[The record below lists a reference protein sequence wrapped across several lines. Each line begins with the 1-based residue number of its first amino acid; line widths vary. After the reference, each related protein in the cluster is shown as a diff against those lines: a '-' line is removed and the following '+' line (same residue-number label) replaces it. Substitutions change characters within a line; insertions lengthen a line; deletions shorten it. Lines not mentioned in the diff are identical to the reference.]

1 MFKGKYVYNQLV
13 SLVSRYE
20 FDKCVDN
27 YKGNYRARDLK
38 CWQQFL
44 MMLFGQLTYR
54 ESLSDIV
61 NCLEAHRNKVY
72 HLGINKV
79 VSVSTLSRANEKR
92 NYQIW
97 VDYATYLIQISRPL
111 YSKDNEFEFSNLDYT
126 IYALDASTI
135 DLCLNVFNWA
145 KFRKNKGAVKL
156 HALLDLRGNIPVFI
170 HITNGKIHDVNI
182 LDILEFEVNAFYI
195 VDKGYYDF
203 KRLYKIHTANAFFII
218 RAKSNLKFQR
228 VYSKKVDKS
237 LGLICDQTIK
247 LTGLKTTK
255 VYSEHL
261 RRIKYHDKDLQKTFV
276 FLTNNFALEAII
288 IAKLYKNRWQIELF
302 FKWIKQHLKIKK
314 FMGESENAVKTQVW
328 IAICTYLLV
337 AIAKKM
343 CKSELSLYQILQIL
357 SVSAFDKTPLNQLLT
372 KQELQNMKVD
382 THNQLTIFDL

>member
-1 MFKGKYVYNQLV
+1 MFKGKYVYSQLI

-27 YKGNYRARDLK
+27 YKGNYRVRDLK

-54 ESLSDIV
+54 ESLNDIV
-61 NCLEAHRNKVY
+61 NCLEAHRSKAY
-72 HLGINKV
+72 HLGISKV
-79 VSVSTLSRANEKR
+79 VSVSTLSRANENR
-92 NYQIW
+92 DYRIW
-97 VDYATYLIQISRPL
+97 VDYATYLIQVSRPL
-111 YSKDNEFEFSNLDYT
+111 YSKDNDFEFSNLDYT

-135 DLCLNVFNWA
+135 DLCLSVFNWA
-145 KFRKNKGAVKL
+145 KFRKHKGAVKL

-170 HITNGKIHDVNI
+170 HITNGKVHEVNV
-182 LDILEFEVNAFYI
+182 LDILEFEIDAFYI
-195 VDKGYYDF
+195 IDKGYYDF
-203 KRLYKIHTANAFFII
+203 KRLYKIHSAKAFFII

-247 LTGLKTTK
+247 LTGVKTSK
-255 VYSEHL
+255 DYPQHL
-261 RRIKYHDKDLQKTFV
+261 RRIKYHDKELQKTFV
-276 FLTNNFALEAII
+276 FLTNNFDLEAIV

-314 FMGESENAVKTQVW
+314 FMGESENAVKTQIW

-372 KQELQNMKVD
+372 KQELQNIKVEA
-382 THNQLTIFDL
+382 HKQLTIFDL